1 MSLLAGAGAGHV
13 KIVSRRLGTVIVL
26 GLMVL
31 NMLASCSK
39 RQEPGAQTSGQPR
52 LISLSPSATE
62 TVAAVGAVD
71 WLVGVDQYSTYPAQ
85 VATLPKVGAYL
96 TPNLEVILQL
106 RPTLVL
112 VDDVHRATAEA
123 LHDAGIA
130 TLRCEI
136 QTLADVETAVRDVGA
151 KLGKTDAANLVLSQI
166 AQAKTVA
173 RTTATGPRPVVL
185 AIIDRQ
191 TGSLGGLVA
200 AGPGSW
206 LDELLVAVGATNAL
220 AASPVRYPRIS
231 LEEVLRAQPAIILDL
246 SDASSHDDATQLWQA
261 VAVPAT
267 KTGRVRVLSDS
278 YLRAPSPRVA
288 AAIQALRTAL
298 QLGQP

>member
-1 MSLLAGAGAGHV
+1 MVVTRHAC
-13 KIVSRRLGTVIVL
+13 TVIVL
-26 GLMVL
+26 GIALIL
-31 NMLASCSK
+31 MLASCSK
-39 RQEPGAQTSGQPR
+39 RQEPGALTDGQPR

-62 TVAAVGAVD
+62 TVAAVGAAA

-96 TPNLEVILQL
+96 TPNVEVILQL

-151 KLGKTDAANLVLSQI
+151 KLGKTDAANMVLTQI
-166 AQAKTVA
+166 AQAKTAA
-173 RTTATGPRPVVL
+173 RGAASGARPVVL

-206 LDELLVAVGATNAL
+206 LDELLAAVGARNAL
-220 AASPVRYPRIS
+220 ATSPVRYPKIS
-231 LEEVLRAQPAIILDL
+231 LEEVLRAQPEIILDL
-246 SDASSHDDATQLWQA
+246 SDASSHDDAMQLWQA
-261 VAVPAT
+261 VVVPAT
-267 KTGRVRVLSDS
+267 KAGRVRVLTDS
-278 YLRAPSPRVA
+278 YLRAPSPRVE

-298 QLGQP
+298 QPAQP

>member
-1 MSLLAGAGAGHV
+1 MKVLLSIVASFLTLLAG
-13 KIVSRRLGTVIVL
+13 
-26 GLMVL
+26 
-31 NMLASCSK
+31 CSK
-39 RQEPGAQTSGQPR
+39 RHEAPAPAGGTPR

-71 WLVGVDQYSTYPAQ
+71 WLVGVDQYSTYPAV

-136 QTLADVETAVRDVGA
+136 QTLADVETALRDVGT
-151 KLGKTDAANLVLSQI
+151 KLGKAEAAASVLSQI
-166 AQAKTVA
+166 VQAKAAA
-173 RTTATGPRPVVL
+173 RGAANSTRPIVL

-206 LDELLVAVGATNAL
+206 LDELLATVGATNAL
-220 AASPVRYPRIS
+220 AASPVRYPKIS
-231 LEEVLRAQPAIILDL
+231 LEEVLRTQPQIILDL
-246 SDASSHDDATQLWQA
+246 SDASSHDDALRLWQA
-261 VAVPAT
+261 VNVPAT
-267 KTGRVRVLSDS
+267 KAGRVRILTDS

-288 AAIQALRTAL
+288 AAIAALRTAL
-298 QLGQP
+298 QP